1 MLTVLFQTF
10 VFTIAAN
17 GQEEEADVK
26 VKKVLKLQYRLIRA
40 TGDKWWL

>member
-17 GQEEEADVK
+17 GQEADVK
-26 VKKVLKLQYRLIRA
+26 VKKVLKLQYRLTRV